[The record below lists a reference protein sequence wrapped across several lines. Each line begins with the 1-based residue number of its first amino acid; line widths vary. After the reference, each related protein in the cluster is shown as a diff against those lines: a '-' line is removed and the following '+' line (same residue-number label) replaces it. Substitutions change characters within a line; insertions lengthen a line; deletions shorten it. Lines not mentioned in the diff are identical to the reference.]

1 MYYFSVPTITS
12 SGNHTNLKVS
22 YSIFIYQK
30 FHLVN
35 TLNRSLVLKK
45 TTVKTVKY
53 GIEEIFIISIFDI
66 YP

>member
-12 SGNHTNLKVS
+12 SGNLKVS